1 MRINRRISPTDASY
15 PTGMMFFPTKMME
28 GYKAG
33 TFKGDGNTFFLFA
46 MGIFGLSI
54 MGAAVTNSTMMRP
67 SASKKAQ
74 GVQCLANFMYWTMFL
89 LSDGSKAVSGSMPK
103 AFSGDALPQ
112 IYGNLGLFAV
122 LAVVNY
128 MGWTSA
134 GSPMPDTSNLVPSGA
149 LKTTLIAN
157 FVNLGFFGIGC
168 KFFTET
174 FIDMYVPGVVA
185 GINKGSPDAME
196 AIYLIMSNA
205 GMCMLMNIV
214 SALMVLAAEP
224 GNADTNYRIQR
235 AWLYTNF
242 VYLGMLSRE
251 NVVAAATGWPQPMF
265 VATFVQS
272 FAVTFF
278 SATALGAYPIK
289 VTKSA

>member
-1 MRINRRISPTDASY
+1 
-15 PTGMMFFPTKMME
+15 
-28 GYKAG
+28 
-33 TFKGDGNTFFLFA
+33 
-46 MGIFGLSI
+46 
-54 MGAAVTNSTMMRP
+54 
-67 SASKKAQ
+67 
-74 GVQCLANFMYWTMFL
+74 
-89 LSDGSKAVSGSMPK
+89 
-103 AFSGDALPQ
+103 
-112 IYGNLGLFAV
+112 
-122 LAVVNY
+122 

-134 GSPMPDTSNLVPSGA
+134 GSPMPDTSNLVPSRA

-174 FIDMYVPGVVA
+174 FIDMYVGVVA
-185 GINKGSPDAME
+185 ASTRDRPAVE

-251 NVVAAATGWPQPMF
+251 RRRRRHWLAITNVGRNLRAVLRRDLLRPPRSGAPDQGHQVHLSAARAFEYSFNDTKAHPAVRGEGPAKFHVIFQRSKLAFENSVIKGNPVQFRSNPDPPAT
-265 VATFVQS
+265 
-272 FAVTFF
+272 
-278 SATALGAYPIK
+278 SAL
-289 VTKSA
+289 